1 MELRLQIISLLF
13 SFIYGLIFYY
23 YLELV
28 NKINTKCNKVFKY
41 IFSFLLI
48 MFFAL
53 LYFVCLLYIN
63 NGYLHIYFL
72 FSIMVGY
79 ILMAFCSNKWFT
91 HKRK

>member
-1 MELRLQIISLLF
+1 MKLNIQIFSLLF
-13 SFIYGLIFYY
+13 SFVYGIVFYF

-28 NKINTKCNKVFKY
+28 NMINNKCNKVFKY

-48 MFFAL
+48 IFVAL
-53 LYFVCLLYIN
+53 LYFIGLLYIN
-63 NGYLHIYFL
+63 NGYLHYYFL
-72 FSIMVGY
+72 LSIMVGY